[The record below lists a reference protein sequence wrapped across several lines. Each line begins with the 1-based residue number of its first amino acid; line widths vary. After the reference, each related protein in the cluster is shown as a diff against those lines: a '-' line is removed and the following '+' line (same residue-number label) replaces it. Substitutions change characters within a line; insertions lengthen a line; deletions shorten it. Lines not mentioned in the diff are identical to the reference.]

1 MREWISE
8 ELERLRKAG
17 LYRSLRN
24 VDSAQAPVIILSGE
38 EVINFCSN
46 DYLALAADPRMGAAV
61 RAASFKWRSGSGSS
75 RLISGNMSVFAGLED
90 ELARFMNAAAALYFT
105 SGYHANTGIIPVL
118 AEKEDAVFSDRL
130 NHASIIDGC
139 RLSRA
144 RLAVYDHAD
153 PPSLEEALAKTE
165 ARRKLVVT
173 ESLFSM
179 DGDLAPLPDI
189 IEAARK
195 HDAMVLL
202 DEAHAFG
209 LLGKNGR
216 GALQHFGMDTDA
228 VDVVVGTLGKAGG
241 SAGAFACGSPEMIE
255 LLKNRVR
262 PFIFTTGPLP
272 AAAVAAREGLRVMED
287 EPWRKDRALWLA
299 EELRAALAETGY
311 DIASGPGAIVPL
323 IVGPEE
329 TAMELCR
336 LLLMKGIFV
345 QGIRPPTVPA
355 GASRLRISLTAGHTD
370 AHLEKLIHALKEVLE
385 I

>member
-1 MREWISE
+1 MREWTTK
-8 ELERLRKAG
+8 ELERLHEAG

-24 VDSAQAPVIILSGE
+24 VESAQFPVITLSGE

-61 RAASFKWRSGSGSS
+61 RAASFKWKSGAGSS
-75 RLISGNMSVFAGLED
+75 RLISGNMSVFAELED
-90 ELARFMNAAAALYFT
+90 ELARFMKAPAALYFT

-144 RLAVYDHAD
+144 RLEIYDHAA
-153 PPSLEEALAKTE
+153 PQALEEALAKTE

-216 GALQHFGMDTDA
+216 GALQHFGMETDD
-228 VDVVVGTLGKAGG
+228 VDMVVGTLGKAAG

-255 LLKNRVR
+255 LLINRVR

-272 AAAVAAREGLRVMED
+272 AAAVAAREGLRIMED
-287 EPWRKDRALWLA
+287 EPWRKARALSLAQELRDSLA
-299 EELRAALAETGY
+299 EKGY
-311 DIASGPGAIVPL
+311 DIAGGPGAIVPL
-323 IVGPEE
+323 IVGAAEK
-329 TAMELCR
+329 TMEVCR

-370 AHLEKLIHALKEVLE
+370 VHLEKLIHALKEVLE